1 MNFRKLLKVIS
12 VYLGTFWYGWILV
25 YDVKRS
31 ELPVIDY
38 LDGLAQRK
46 KRRCGLEAEEICSLI
61 ANSSSHFWFHRQ
73 QSCLAQSLVLYYYL
87 RIYGYAPFLIMEID
101 FNCDRY
107 YNCHAWVSLD
117 GDLESCRFENVKVL
131 NRYKNFI
138 LVEKVT
144 EHKGETD
151 GKYPSHESLQSALPV
166 LFCRKNNG
174 SKKR

>member
-1 MNFRKLLKVIS
+1 MNFRKLLKEIS
-12 VYLGTFWYGWILV
+12 IYLGAFWYGWILV

-31 ELPVIDY
+31 KLPVIDY
-38 LDGLAQRK
+38 LDGIAQRK
-46 KRRCGLEAEEICSLI
+46 KSRFGLEAEEICSLV
-61 ANSSSHFWFHRQ
+61 AYSSSRFWFHRQ

-87 RIYGYAPFLIMEID
+87 RIYGYAPFLIMQID
-101 FNCDRY
+101 FNTDRY

-117 GDLESCRFENVKVL
+117 GNLENCFFENVRVI

-138 LVEKVT
+138 LVEKST
-144 EHKGETD
+144 EQKGETN
-151 GKYPSHESLQSALPV
+151 GKYPSHELLQSELPL